1 MGQPNP
7 PGTLGR
13 WGAVLRSGAAG
24 LALALLS
31 VPFLWS
37 WLAPLPLAL
46 LFHELSQAGSRRRAF
61 LLAFVAGLT
70 FFGGHLGWLFVSF
83 TRLFGPVGGLL
94 TLLVVPLLA
103 LSWGLIAFLAFDR
116 SSRQTLLVLPLVWVV
131 GEYARTLGPL
141 AFPWGALGYTWL
153 PTPLVQAADLG
164 GWSLLSL
171 VTTGTAAAL
180 AAFVR
185 GHRWPLVTLTGVIVV
200 GTVYGTTRSP
210 LPQPDQTALIVQ
222 GAVPP
227 LEKAVKREGAELDVY
242 LDLTR
247 RAWAAGRVDLVA
259 WPESASPFPP
269 TDPETLVA
277 LTELRVPLVTGAP
290 TQEGRRYWNS
300 AYAVEGQ
307 VTGRYDKVHPVPFGE
322 FLPWRQAL
330 TRVYD
335 PVLGLFGLRHM
346 QGVTPGTSYR
356 PLSLRQLQV
365 GAYISYES
373 VFAQAARTLTA
384 RGARVLAH
392 LSNDAWFEGTAGKE
406 QHFQMGRLRAIETRR
421 YVLRAS
427 NDGISGVIDP
437 LGQVTVRFPEGTRG
451 AFRASFGEY
460 TDLTPYV
467 HWGDWPVV
475 LAGLL
480 WGAAVVLGQASKG
493 RRSTSERRPQSR
505 ANPARAT
512 RQVE

>member
-1 MGQPNP
+1 MHQEG
-7 PGTLGR
+7 GR
-13 WGAVLRSGAAG
+13 DPAPSC
-24 LALALLS
+24 LALLRAGAAS
-31 VPFLWS
+31 LTE
-37 WLAPLPLAL
+37 AL
-46 LFHELSQAGSRRRAF
+46 
-61 LLAFVAGLT
+61 
-70 FFGGHLGWLFVSF
+70 
-83 TRLFGPVGGLL
+83 
-94 TLLVVPLLA
+94 
-103 LSWGLIAFLAFDR
+103 
-116 SSRQTLLVLPLVWVV
+116 V

-227 LEKAVKREGAELDVY
+227 LEKAVKREGAELNVY